1 MKLLFGAKQAKDSE
15 LSRHDMPSSLL
26 SHTFV
31 LEASA
36 VISQPERDPRRSQKR
51 QLRLHECRRRLFL
64 KFWCTFDNIDPK
76 GPHVENSR
84 AV

>member
-36 VISQPERDPRRSQKR
+36 VISQSE
-51 QLRLHECRRRLFL
+51 LRL
-64 KFWCTFDNIDPK
+64 
-76 GPHVENSR
+76 
-84 AV
+84 

>member
-36 VISQPERDPRRSQKR
+36 VISQPERDPEGHRNASSD
-51 QLRLHECRRRLFL
+51 FMS
-64 KFWCTFDNIDPK
+64 
-76 GPHVENSR
+76 V
-84 AV
+84 AVVYS